1 MSKIRKIKEI
11 LAKGGRKIMK
21 ATSFETA
28 IDDYSMESFGL
39 MDEEIIDGASVANE
53 IINSDIEYEE
63 KPEKNKSSNNRY
75 DNNSELRLVNAYFK
89 EVGCETLLKAKDE
102 IEIAAKIKEC
112 EFQAKSQVKIIEKV
126 TGKGS
131 KDSMEEYLVELRTLL
146 DTPSYKKHLDS
157 KNYKNVKKHVALLDA
172 YVRKANQLKNFF
184 VRANLRLVASM
195 AKKYVGRGVPF
206 LDLIQEGNLGLIKA
220 VERYDHTK
228 GYRFSTYAC
237 WWINQAMNRGVF
249 NQTRTVKIP
258 AYVLEK
264 AGKVWSERAKFVE
277 EQGREPQPREIAGKV
292 GMSVEN
298 VKQVLES
305 HNGNNMVRLDS
316 PIWNGEKA
324 TYMDYMEDSET
335 LPVDNL
341 IAEVS
346 IPSSIEHA
354 LGMLDE
360 RECEVIKMRFGIG
373 YNQPSTLDEI
383 GKRFGLTRERIR
395 QIEKTAL
402 RKIRESASAPA
413 LKSLIERN

>member
-1 MSKIRKIKEI
+1 
-11 LAKGGRKIMK
+11 MK

-28 IDDYSMESFGL
+28 LDDYGMEGYGFV
-39 MDEEIIDGASVANE
+39 DEEILDGASVTEE
-53 IINSDIEYEE
+53 IINNDITRDNT
-63 KPEKNKSSNNRY
+63 PEKNKVRDSQY

-89 EVGCETLLKAKDE
+89 EVGCETLLEAKDE
-102 IEIAAKIKEC
+102 LEIAAKIKEC
-112 EFQAKSQVKIIEKV
+112 EFQAKNVIKIIEKI
-126 TGKGS
+126 TGKPS
-131 KDSMEEYLVELRTLL
+131 KSSMEEYVYESKALL
-146 DTPSYKKHLDS
+146 NDPSCKKHLS
-157 KNYKNVKKHVALLDA
+157 PKEYESLQKHVAVLDI
-172 YVRKANQLKNFF
+172 YVKKANQLKNFF

-228 GYRFSTYAC
+228 GFRFSTYAC

-249 NQTRTVKIP
+249 SQTRTVKIP

-264 AGKVWSERAKFVE
+264 AGKVWSERAKYVE
-277 EQGREPQPREIAGKV
+277 ETGREPQPREIAGKV

-298 VKQVLES
+298 VRQVLES

-335 LPVDNL
+335 LPVDTL

-354 LGMLDE
+354 LDLLDDRE
-360 RECEVIKMRFGIG
+360 REVIKMRFGIG

-413 LKSLIERN
+413 LKSLIEKN

>member
-1 MSKIRKIKEI
+1 
-11 LAKGGRKIMK
+11 MK
-21 ATSFETA
+21 ASSFETA
-28 IDDYSMESFGL
+28 LDDHSKESFGL
-39 MDEEIIDGASVANE
+39 MDEDINDGASIANE
-53 IINSDIEYEE
+53 IINNDIKYEE
-63 KPEKNKSSNNRY
+63 KSEKNKSSNNRY

-89 EVGCETLLKAKDE
+89 EVGCETLLNPKDE

-112 EFQAKSQVKIIEKV
+112 ELQAKNLIKIIQKA
-126 TGKGS
+126 TDKPSDGT
-131 KDSMEEYLVELRTLL
+131 MEEYVDKFRNLFS
-146 DTPSYKKHLDS
+146 DPSYKKSFNPKEYESLQ
-157 KNYKNVKKHVALLDA
+157 KHVIVLDA
-172 YVRKANQLKNFF
+172 YVKKANQLKNFF

-402 RKIRESASAPA
+402 RKIRESAAAPA
-413 LKSLIERN
+413 LKSLIEKN

>member
-1 MSKIRKIKEI
+1 
-11 LAKGGRKIMK
+11 MK

-28 IDDYSMESFGL
+28 VDDYSADNYGL
-39 MDEEIIDGASVANE
+39 MDGEILDNDSVREDFLESEVDYDARPKKSE
-53 IINSDIEYEE
+53 VKE
-63 KPEKNKSSNNRY
+63 NKY
-75 DNNSELRLVNAYFK
+75 DNNNELRLVNAYFK
-89 EVGCETLLKAKDE
+89 EVGCETLLKAKEE

-112 EFQAKSQVKIIEKV
+112 ETQAENVINVIEKV
-126 TGKGS
+126 TGKIS
-131 KDSMEEYLVELRTLL
+131 RDSMEDFVQELKFLFDDPTFKKQFRAKEFESLQKHVTVL
-146 DTPSYKKHLDS
+146 DLY
-157 KNYKNVKKHVALLDA
+157 VKKAA
-172 YVRKANQLKNFF
+172 QLKNFF

-195 AKKYVGRGVPF
+195 AKKYVGRGIPF

-220 VERYDHTK
+220 VERFDHTK

-249 NQTRTVKIP
+249 SQTRTVKIP

-277 EQGREPQPREIAGKV
+277 EMGREPHPREIAGKV

-305 HNGNNMVRLDS
+305 HNGKNMLRLDS
-316 PIWNGEKA
+316 PVWNGEKA

-335 LPVDNL
+335 LPVDTL

-354 LGMLDE
+354 LDMLDDRE
-360 RECEVIKMRFGIG
+360 REVVKMRFGIG
-373 YNQPSTLDEI
+373 HGQSSTLDEI

-402 RKIRESASAPA
+402 QKIRESASAPA
-413 LKSLIERN
+413 LKSLIEKN